1 MDMWTLLT
9 KNSKRVDDLKQLF
22 DNNVVQVVSLLKKKL
37 DQIKKFI

>member
-22 DNNVVQVVSLLKKKL
+22 DNNVVQVVSLLKKN
-37 DQIKKFI
+37 